1 MSGAPLWFEKC
12 IATPDIMQ
20 ELKPVA
26 RILGTQG
33 MMPNKKVGTLVEPSK
48 LKEAIEGFKAGSVEF
63 RANKKAEIWARFGL
77 RNFETEGLLKNFD
90 SLVRKLWELKPD
102 SLKGKDSINLRE
114 VY

>member
-48 LKEAIEGFKAGSVEF
+48 LKEAIEGFKKF
-63 RANKKAEIWARFGL
+63 QMQMY
-77 RNFETEGLLKNFD
+77 
-90 SLVRKLWELKPD
+90 
-102 SLKGKDSINLRE
+102 NLAAD
-114 VY
+114 VFL